1 MNDREQA
8 FMCSKIKRLSLADA
22 QFHILL
28 CCYQTIPKCS
38 SLETS
43 SQSWEYLKKRIIE
56 LGLAKQV
63 YRTRSNCF
71 QICHDGP
78 IMVIYPEGI
87 WYRSCTPEVIERI
100 LQEHI
105 LQGTPVQEYMILD
118 KFLHCKESV

>member
-8 FMCSKIKRLSLADA
+8 FLCSKIKRLSLEDA
-22 QFHILL
+22 TFHLLL

-43 SQSWEYLKKRIIE
+43 SEAWEYLKKRITE
-56 LGLAKQV
+56 LNLSKKV

-78 IMVIYPEGI
+78 IMVVYPEGI
-87 WYRSCTPEVIERI
+87 WYRSCTKEVIERI

-105 LQGTPVQEYMILD
+105 LKNMPVKDYIIFD
-118 KFLHCKESV
+118 KFLDCKNK